1 MQTDREREPQGP
13 GPHDKSVPFPIP
25 DRIPIIP
32 LPNTVFFPQTY
43 LPLHIFEPRYR
54 QMVNDA
60 AMGSKCIGVTLLQE
74 GWESDYY
81 GNPPIFPMGCVGRIV
96 SVQPLV
102 DGRSNILL
110 QGLERFEIQTE
121 HFDRPY
127 REANIKLTPRM
138 SDARLDPLV
147 RTKLVQTLEDFLK
160 SRDDAPTWRALF
172 RVDVSGMHA
181 VGKAVSA
188 GSRQPPATGSPPWRS
203 APVHEARPSWG
214 EGLGLM
220 DRAVVIEVS
229 RLSKSYDGL
238 KAVEDLSFQVYRGEI
253 FGLLGPN
260 GAGKSTTLRTLITL
274 LHPTSGL
281 ARVLGHDT
289 VKDADVV
296 RQLIGYVPQ
305 ERAIDRF
312 LTGREHL
319 ELLAALYHLR
329 KDEGTKRIGELL
341 KLVELEAHADR
352 PAKTYSGG
360 MKRKLDIACG
370 LLPNPQILF
379 LDEPTLGLDV
389 QSRLR
394 IWDYVRMLKA
404 RGMTVVMSTN
414 YLDEADQLCD
424 RLAII
429 DAGKI
434 KTLGSPTELKVG
446 LGGDIVALTI
456 HDANRLPSL
465 AEAVKGLPA
474 IRAVNITANGLDIRV
489 ESPEKVLPAILETA
503 SRLDCHVEFIEKH
516 RPRLDDVFIAHTGRA
531 ITESVPEAETT

>member
-1 MQTDREREPQGP
+1 
-13 GPHDKSVPFPIP
+13 
-25 DRIPIIP
+25 
-32 LPNTVFFPQTY
+32 
-43 LPLHIFEPRYR
+43 
-54 QMVNDA
+54 
-60 AMGSKCIGVTLLQE
+60 
-74 GWESDYY
+74 
-81 GNPPIFPMGCVGRIV
+81 
-96 SVQPLV
+96 
-102 DGRSNILL
+102 
-110 QGLERFEIQTE
+110 
-121 HFDRPY
+121 
-127 REANIKLTPRM
+127 
-138 SDARLDPLV
+138 
-147 RTKLVQTLEDFLK
+147 
-160 SRDDAPTWRALF
+160 
-172 RVDVSGMHA
+172 
-181 VGKAVSA
+181 
-188 GSRQPPATGSPPWRS
+188 
-203 APVHEARPSWG
+203 
-214 EGLGLM
+214 M
-220 DRAVVIEVS
+220 DRAVAIEVS
-229 RLSKSYDGL
+229 HLSKTYDGH

-274 LHPTSGL
+274 LRPTSGF

-296 RQLIGYVPQ
+296 RHLIGYVPQ

-319 ELLAALYHLR
+319 QLLAALYHLS
-329 KDEGTKRIGELL
+329 KDEGARRIRELL

-370 LLPNPQILF
+370 LLPNPKILF

-404 RGMTVVMSTN
+404 QGMTVVMTTN

-429 DAGKI
+429 DAGTI

-456 HDANRLPSL
+456 HDANRLPVL
-465 AEAVKGLPA
+465 AEALKGLSA
-474 IRAVNITANGLDIRV
+474 IRAVNSTARGLDIRV

-503 SRLDCHVEFIEKH
+503 SRLDCRVEFIEYH

-531 ITESVPEAETT
+531 ITESVSEAETT

>member
-1 MQTDREREPQGP
+1 
-13 GPHDKSVPFPIP
+13 
-25 DRIPIIP
+25 
-32 LPNTVFFPQTY
+32 
-43 LPLHIFEPRYR
+43 
-54 QMVNDA
+54 
-60 AMGSKCIGVTLLQE
+60 
-74 GWESDYY
+74 
-81 GNPPIFPMGCVGRIV
+81 
-96 SVQPLV
+96 
-102 DGRSNILL
+102 
-110 QGLERFEIQTE
+110 
-121 HFDRPY
+121 
-127 REANIKLTPRM
+127 
-138 SDARLDPLV
+138 
-147 RTKLVQTLEDFLK
+147 
-160 SRDDAPTWRALF
+160 
-172 RVDVSGMHA
+172 
-181 VGKAVSA
+181 
-188 GSRQPPATGSPPWRS
+188 
-203 APVHEARPSWG
+203 
-214 EGLGLM
+214 M
-220 DRAVVIEVS
+220 DRAVAIEVS
-229 RLSKSYDGL
+229 HLSKTYDGH

-274 LHPTSGL
+274 LRPTSGF

-296 RQLIGYVPQ
+296 RHLIGYVPQ

-319 ELLAALYHLR
+319 QLLAALYHLP
-329 KDEGTKRIGELL
+329 KDEGARRIRELL

-370 LLPNPQILF
+370 LLPNPKILF

-404 RGMTVVMSTN
+404 QGMTVVMTTN

-429 DAGKI
+429 DAGTI

-456 HDANRLPSL
+456 HDANRLPAL
-465 AEAVKGLPA
+465 AEALKGLSA
-474 IRAVNITANGLDIRV
+474 IRAVNSTARGLDIRV
-489 ESPEKVLPAILETA
+489 ESPEKVLPAILEAA
-503 SRLDCHVEFIEKH
+503 SRLDCRVEFIEYH